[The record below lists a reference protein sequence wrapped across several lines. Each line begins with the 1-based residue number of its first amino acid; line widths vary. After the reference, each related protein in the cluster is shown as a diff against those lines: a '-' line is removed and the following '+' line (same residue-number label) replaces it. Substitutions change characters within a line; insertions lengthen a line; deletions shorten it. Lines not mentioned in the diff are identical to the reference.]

1 MPGMNTKNAAISEIL
16 NSFSRSSVVLQELVS
31 FLSKLFGHSL
41 SGSDHNFAYILLAF
55 VLHSVAT

>member
-1 MPGMNTKNAAISEIL
+1 MPEMNNKNAAISEAL
-16 NSFSRSSVVLQELVS
+16 HSFSSSSVVFQELVS

-55 VLHSVAT
+55 VLHFVAT